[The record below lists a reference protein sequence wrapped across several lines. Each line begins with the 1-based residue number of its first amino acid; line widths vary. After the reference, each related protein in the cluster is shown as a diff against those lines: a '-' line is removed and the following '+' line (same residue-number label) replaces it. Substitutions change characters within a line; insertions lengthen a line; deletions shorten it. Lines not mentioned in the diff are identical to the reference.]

1 MAKHP
6 AVGLA
11 PYAELAYV
19 LDRLP
24 LLLREARRSRRLPL
38 RVAAGEVGVAMST
51 LHRIENGEDC
61 ELSSAL
67 AVLRWLDGG
76 GR

>member
-1 MAKHP
+1 MAKYP

-11 PYAELAYV
+11 SYSELAYV

-24 LLLREARRSRRLPL
+24 LLLREARRSRRLPM
-38 RVAAGEVGVAMST
+38 RVAAQEVGLSPAT
-51 LHRIENGEDC
+51 LCRIEAGEDC

-67 AVLRWLDGG
+67 ALLRWLDGG